1 MDKEQALIALQK
13 AVEKRKRK
21 NELAKKMRERRGE
34 ELKEKN
40 KEYARIHR
48 EKKKRE
54 LEEAMSVIKKDVSP
68 KELPIK
74 KDIIRLEKDKGELI
88 SRVERTGIK
97 GVKENTA
104 INYIN
109 KISVMH
115 KIISKTELDKDTLKR
130 MLMGKEEKDDEKNL
144 LNNMGYLNNAEE
156 IIRKIEEKY
165 GNMQSRKA
173 HISSYLTLISY
184 MPTIKRENY
193 EKLREKFEEVNNEI
207 YGIRGENEIGENEQ
221 MIDSFDEEDILRRMK
236 GLKTE
241 EELIYLYYTLQP
253 PRRSE
258 DVFLLTIK
266 KGSDNIEDDKNYI
279 KIEDEKMEI
288 IYNRY
293 KTDKVYGRQRI
304 NVHNGKIS
312 EKLREYIYK
321 NDIREGERIFKRY
334 SSAQS
339 FGVAVSR
346 IFTKIY
352 GKKITLNNIRHSY
365 ITWEMREM
373 RSVNYLSNLAMLMGH
388 SKDEQDLYKRIRR

>member
-1 MDKEQALIALQK
+1 
-13 AVEKRKRK
+13 
-21 NELAKKMRERRGE
+21 MRERRGE

-130 MLMGKEEKDDEKNL
+130 MLMGKEEKDDEKKL

-165 GNMQSRKA
+165 DNMQSRKA
-173 HISSYLTLISY
+173 YISSYLTLISY

-258 DVFLLTIK
+258 DVFLLKIK
-266 KGSDNIEDDKNYI
+266 KDSDNIEEEKNYI
-279 KIEDEKMEI
+279 KIEDEKVEI

-304 NVHNGKIS
+304 NVYNDKIR

-334 SSAQS
+334 SSS
-339 FGVAVSR
+339 RTFGVAVSR

-352 GKKITLNNIRHSY
+352 GKKITINNIRHSY

-388 SKDEQDLYKRIRR
+388 SKEEQDLYKRIRR